1 MFSTRTK
8 FKYVLIES
16 YVPEHTG
23 GRNTVSSAL
32 NVTTDNVKNIQKVE
46 NL

>member
-23 GRNTVSSAL
+23 EEHGFISFECYNW
-32 NVTTDNVKNIQKVE
+32 
-46 NL
+46 